1 MKEAE
6 KILEGLISTEYEVEP
21 KYVQDRG
28 SFDTVNLLRIA
39 QSSKYMINN
48 FSGLNEEEKKKLD
61 SKIDDIMKERFK
73 ELNSSLSDITLK
85 NMVESYERS
94 EIYYPFDI
102 LVIDDA
108 VFYKEGVI
116 NEDNRIYQIR
126 IFRFEHLKP
135 YFEIT
140 APCFTYSDF
149 CFNEEERPRLTT
161 TEEEY
166 VSKFISDNVNLIS
179 GENLVEIN
187 KNSVYGGVSSLNERI
202 NVYMNKD
209 FYEIYEILKNKEE
222 CDIKMC
228 VRKGEDMVLYYIH
241 QYIKDNDPVWI
252 VKKVNSYVWKMSEA
266 IKRIK
271 DKEENFVKHI

>member
-6 KILEGLISTEYEVEP
+6 KILEELKNTEYEVEP
-21 KYVQDRG
+21 KYIRDRG

-39 QSSKYMINN
+39 QRCGYMIER
-48 FSGLNEEEKKKLD
+48 FSSLKSEEKKEYSSKL
-61 SKIDDIMKERFK
+61 DDIMMEKFK
-73 ELNSSLSDITLK
+73 ELNPSFNDIILK
-85 NMVESYERS
+85 NMVESYGRS

-116 NEDNRIYQIR
+116 NESNRIYQMR

-149 CFNEEERPRLTT
+149 CFNGEERPHLTI
-161 TEEEY
+161 TEKEY
-166 VSKFISDNVNLIS
+166 VSKFIRDNVNLIS
-179 GENLVEIN
+179 GKNLVEIN
-187 KNSVYGGVSSLNERI
+187 KDNVYGGVSSLNERI

-241 QYIKDNDPVWI
+241 QYIKDNEPVWI
-252 VKKVNSYVWKMSEA
+252 VEKVNSCVWKMSEA

-271 DKEENFVKHI
+271 DNEENFVKHI